1 MTGPAPGPA
10 PDQAAAE
17 LAEAERKLRS
27 VFEGRTAFDT
37 MSWRDVGLVLAE
49 LDRLR
54 ARIAA
59 LLAACSE
66 ADAVAGW
73 NTARVTVAEIRA
85 LLEGER
91 R

>member
-10 PDQAAAE
+10 PDRAE
-17 LAEAERKLRS
+17 LAEAEATFRERRYTLPSRAY
-27 VFEGRTAFDT
+27 VHADI
-37 MSWRDVGLVLAE
+37 VLAE

-85 LLEGER
+85 LLEGEGR
-91 R
+91 